1 MHLLSI
7 ARPETGL
14 RTLNS
19 SVAANLS
26 ALHCAFADSTT
37 LIFLMNE
44 LVMLHSTIAL
54 LCLVL
59 GLHFLLSAQGRP
71 WPARFTGATYLLYG
85 SQSLWF
91 VLALQHIE
99 LFAGQAMLRPIGA
112 MLLAPIFWC
121 FFQLLQRRD
130 ARLRR
135 HDLWHLVPATATF
148 FLLRSGSALLDYLD
162 LCLLLSYAAYLTAV
176 ALTLLRSPALLV
188 PLGDAAPVARRY
200 LQLQGALLGSNLLI
214 EATLYLELQ
223 QGGTVAT
230 SGLLLP
236 AAALFLLLH
245 LLTLLFALQRSP
257 LLEWLYQH
265 SNQPTHTQH
274 RPSHSTPARVAAA
287 ACRADAPTAGEKPA
301 AATTTVETR
310 ADATTVA
317 DEKLQ
322 DVYQRWLTLLEQQQ
336 LYQLEFGITLAQA
349 ARKLQVP
356 ARQLSQAINLCY
368 GASFSVLLND
378 KRIEKAKQLLL
389 QSPPLA
395 VTEVMYQAGFATKSN
410 FHKEFA
416 RVTGTTPSAY
426 RASTVAAS
434 D

>member
-1 MHLLSI
+1 
-7 ARPETGL
+7 
-14 RTLNS
+14 
-19 SVAANLS
+19 
-26 ALHCAFADSTT
+26 
-37 LIFLMNE
+37 MNE
-44 LVMLHSTIAL
+44 LVMLHSAIAL
-54 LCLVL
+54 LCLLL

-71 WPARFTGATYLLYG
+71 WPARLTGATYLLYG

-112 MLLAPIFWC
+112 LLLAPLFWC
-121 FFQLLQRRD
+121 FFQLLQRPD
-130 ARLRR
+130 AGLRR
-135 HDLWHLVPATATF
+135 RDFWHLVPAVLT
-148 FLLRSGSALLDYLD
+148 LYLVLRRSEWLDYLD
-162 LCLLLSYAAYLTAV
+162 LFLLLSYVAYLSAV
-176 ALTLLRSPALLV
+176 GFTLFRAPALLA
-188 PLGDAAPVARRY
+188 PLGEAAPVARRY

-214 EATLYLELQ
+214 EAALYLEIQ
-223 QGGTVAT
+223 QGGSPSQ

-257 LLEWLYQH
+257 LLEWLYQRGSQKPH
-265 SNQPTHTQH
+265 VPQSDLISQDVQ
-274 RPSHSTPARVAAA
+274 RPADPPGTLADETPAVA
-287 ACRADAPTAGEKPA
+287 
-301 AATTTVETR
+301 
-310 ADATTVA
+310 
-317 DEKLQ
+317 EKLQ
-322 DVYQRWLTLLEQQQ
+322 EVYQRWLALLEQQQ

-349 ARKLQVP
+349 ARQLQVP
-356 ARQLSQAINLCY
+356 ARQLSQAVNQCY

-416 RVTGTTPSAY
+416 RATGTTPGAY
-426 RASTVAAS
+426 RASALAQS

>member
-1 MHLLSI
+1 
-7 ARPETGL
+7 
-14 RTLNS
+14 
-19 SVAANLS
+19 
-26 ALHCAFADSTT
+26 
-37 LIFLMNE
+37 MNE
-44 LVMLHSTIAL
+44 LVMLHSAIAL
-54 LCLVL
+54 LCLLL
-59 GLHFLLSAQGRP
+59 GLHFLLSRQGRP
-71 WPARFTGATYLLYG
+71 WPLRFTGATYLLYG

-112 MLLAPIFWC
+112 MLLAPLFWC
-121 FFQLLQRRD
+121 FFQLLQRPD
-130 ARLRR
+130 AGLRR
-135 HDLWHLVPATATF
+135 RDFWHLGPAALTF
-148 FLLRSGSALLDYLD
+148 YLLLRRSEWLDYLD
-162 LCLLLSYAAYLTAV
+162 LFLLLSYAAYLSAV
-176 ALTLLRSPALLV
+176 GFTLLRAPTLLA

-214 EATLYLELQ
+214 EAALYLEIQ
-223 QGGTVAT
+223 QGGSPSQSA
-230 SGLLLP
+230 LLLP

-257 LLEWLYQH
+257 LLEWLYQR
-265 SNQPTHTQH
+265 SDQKPQIQPQVSKTQGSFAAIEAPETHAVET
-274 RPSHSTPARVAAA
+274 TAAA
-287 ACRADAPTAGEKPA
+287 
-301 AATTTVETR
+301 
-310 ADATTVA
+310 
-317 DEKLQ
+317 EKLQ
-322 DVYQRWLTLLEQQQ
+322 EVYQRWLALLEQQQ

-356 ARQLSQAINLCY
+356 ARQLSLAVNQCY

-416 RVTGTTPSAY
+416 RVTGMTPSAY
-426 RASTVAAS
+426 RLSTPAQP